1 MLISYLSRTFF
12 FLHSFLFLNITQT
25 FVSFPACGLFLHTTT
40 FIPAS
45 PVLFSLATLSP
56 LPSTHPTPDETGELL
71 ACPLSLVPFL
81 DARSK
86 TNINREEN
94 SIQSSSNFPT
104 SFFLNHSITHVK
116 TLHRTTT
123 RSFRNL
129 TSVVDSRSFIST
141 QQTLLRWI
149 CCLTLAGHHPET
161 DERSNIRAVET
172 QPDTSITRHEPY
184 LPIDPTSSIPTSPSR
199 QIDRLIDFHQ
209 HLTEYILF
217 IRSS

>member
-25 FVSFPACGLFLHTTT
+25 FVFLSCLRPFPTYNNLHSSIARLI
-40 FIPAS
+40 FPRN
-45 PVLFSLATLSP
+45 P

-71 ACPLSLVPFL
+71 ACPLSLLPFL

-123 RSFRNL
+123 PSFRNL
-129 TSVVDSRSFIST
+129 TSVFDSRSFIST

-184 LPIDPTSSIPTSPSR
+184 LTIDPTSSIPTSPSR